1 MAQQTAAKDR
11 AYRYTKDRVLNGT
24 FAGGELISE
33 GQVADAL
40 GMSRTP
46 VREAFLRLEAEGLL
60 RLYPKRGAVVVPVS
74 AREVE
79 AVLEA
84 RELIE
89 SHAVTKLLAKPAA
102 VREAAVARLRE
113 LLAAQTELR
122 ERGDVRGFVDADR
135 RFHSTIVAEADNPI
149 LSELY
154 ESLRDRQLRMGVDA
168 LVRDPDRPRTI
179 HREHTELVELI
190 ERGEPD
196 AFRSRLAHHLGG
208 TRRTLLGP

>member
-1 MAQQTAAKDR
+1 MAQPTAAKDR
-11 AYRYTKDRVLNGT
+11 AYRYTKDRVLDGT
-24 FAGGELISE
+24 FPGGELISE
-33 GQVADAL
+33 GQIAEAL

-46 VREAFLRLEAEGLL
+46 VREAFLRLEADGLL

-74 AREVE
+74 AREIE

-89 SHAVTKLLAKPAA
+89 SHAVTKLLAKPAPARQA
-102 VREAAVARLRE
+102 VLTRLRD
-113 LLAAQTELR
+113 LLAAQAELR
-122 ERGDVRGFVDADR
+122 EQGDVRGFVDADR
-135 RFHSTIVAEADNPI
+135 RFHSAIVAEADNPI

-168 LVRDPDRPRTI
+168 MVRDPDRPEAI
-179 HREHTELVELI
+179 HREHAALLETI
-190 ERGEPD
+190 ERGDSET
-196 AFRSRLAHHLGG
+196 FRTRLGHHLGG